1 MDEVAEDAFR
11 SFVAAR
17 SAALLRS
24 AYLLVGDRGRAEDL
38 LQTVLIKTYVRWS
51 RIRDP
56 AAVEGYV
63 RRALVTTATSWWR
76 GRAYRERPVDTV
88 PDRGGVDETDAR
100 LEHDAMWQRLLT
112 LPPKQRAVL
121 VLRYYEGMAEA
132 EIAEVLDISRGTV
145 KSHASRGLAALRRQL
160 EEQDAQKGAVTP

>member
-11 SFVAAR
+11 GFVTAR

-24 AYLLVGDRGRAEDL
+24 EYLLVGDRGRAEDL
-38 LQTVLIKTYVRWS
+38 LQTVLVKTYVKWPRIRAPPRSRGMCDARWS
-51 RIRDP
+51 IPRRRGGGAGRTENDWSTSCLS
-56 AAVEGYV
+56 AATRTRWMRGWSANTMWQHL
-63 RRALVTTATSWWR
+63 RAL
-76 GRAYRERPVDTV
+76 PV
-88 PDRGGVDETDAR
+88 R
-100 LEHDAMWQRLLT
+100 
-112 LPPKQRAVL
+112 QRAVL

-160 EEQDAQKGAVTP
+160 HEEDAEKEAVTP